1 MSNSFYAIYSLRKRN
16 VLVQSGT
23 RKKPVSGYSDIL
35 LGGSRGLDTILTI
48 PLLLS
53 QGPRLQEWFRFN
65 DVTYVSPGPIVRDLA
80 GNFYM
85 GNIFGIRISKLD
97 VNGNL
102 LEQYYP
108 PDGTVTSYSTGGWPW
123 GLALIGNNLYAADML
138 KQFIYKIDISVSPP
152 TFTNIIGSTSG
163 VSGFSSG
170 LVGTSS
176 LIYGPM
182 NMIPAGTTG
191 LYIMQADNHVV
202 SLYDLAT
209 TILTTV
215 AGGGGSNQNGYLD
228 GTGTAALFNNP
239 QGLFYDLSGN
249 IIVTDGGN
257 RRIRKITLPSRV
269 VSTIAGS
276 GQLGSLDGPAL
287 TATFDFPKTGC
298 CNLSNGDFYIVD
310 GEHIIRKISNGI
322 VSTFLGLSD
331 GLSDVTNIACFD
343 NVLYI
348 SDQSNPFVTYK
359 IPL

>member
-1 MSNSFYAIYSLRKRN
+1 MSNSFDIIYSLRKRN
-16 VLVQSGT
+16 LLVQGGK
-23 RKKPVSGYSDIL
+23 RKKPASGYSDIL
-35 LGGSRGLDTILTI
+35 LTSSRGLDTVLSI
-48 PLLLS
+48 PRSLS
-53 QGPRLQEWFRFN
+53 QRPKLQEWFKFN
-65 DVTYVSPGPIVRDLA
+65 DTTYVSPGPIVKDLA

-108 PDGTVTSYSTGGWPW
+108 PDGTVTSYSAGGWPW
-123 GLALIGNNLYAADML
+123 GLALIGTNLYAADML

-152 TFTNIIGSTSG
+152 TFTNIIGSASG
-163 VSGFSSG
+163 ISGFTTG

-182 NMIPAGTTG
+182 NMLPAGTTG

-202 SLYDLAT
+202 SLYNLST
-209 TILTTV
+209 TILTNV
-215 AGGGGSNQNGYLD
+215 AGGGGSNQQGYLD
-228 GTGTAALFNNP
+228 GTGTAAMFNNP
-239 QGLFYDLSGN
+239 QGLFFDLSGN

-257 RRIRKITLPSRV
+257 SRIRKITLPSMV

-276 GQLGSLDGPAL
+276 GQVGSLDGPAL
-287 TATFDFPKTGC
+287 LATFDFPRTGC
-298 CNLSNGDFYIVD
+298 CNTSNGDFYIVD
-310 GEHIIRKISNGI
+310 GEHIIRKISNGV
-322 VSTFLGLSD
+322 VSTFLGISD
-331 GLSDVTNIACFD
+331 GLTDVTNISCFD

-359 IPL
+359 YVL